1 MALSSDAVLDL
12 ISLQERATVFRSA
25 IERCDRT
32 RLPIT
37 FSHFPAGSC
46 GDAALL
52 LAKFLEESSFG
63 QFDYVLGKRD
73 EGSHAWLGRG
83 DLVVDISADQFPD
96 ISRPVIVEYHSKW
109 HMSFERE
116 ILHVADFEIY
126 DERTRATLRIAY
138 REVLSRLSRRDAQ
151 PCGAGDAAR

>member
-1 MALSSDAVLDL
+1 MALPSDTVLD
-12 ISLQERATVFRSA
+12 IIWLQERATMFRSA
-25 IERCDRT
+25 IEQCNRR
-32 RLPIT
+32 RLPNT
-37 FSHFPAGSC
+37 FSYFPAGSC

-63 QFDYVLGKRD
+63 QFNYVLGERD
-73 EGSHAWLGRG
+73 ERFHAWLERG
-83 DLVVDISADQFPD
+83 DLVVDITADQFPD
-96 ISRPVIVEYHSKW
+96 NSRQVIVECHSKW

-138 REVLSRLSRRDAQ
+138 REVLSHLSRRAAQ
-151 PCGAGDAAR
+151 PFGCRATER